1 MKPSWFI
8 MNYWETLEIHPKFWH
23 DISQHS
29 PWICLWK
36 GQRCIWLWVRHSCKI
51 SGTHKKQCDLLF
63 GNRWVLHK
71 VLTQKN
77 LYYHHPWPF
86 KVTHMCISVNLQVV
100 SKKKKAKG
108 IAEQVRGQNLSGLVL
123 VLFLPKPMEGVIVWH
138 FETLICSIYFCAC
151 FSSSFL
157 NLEVLMD
164 FQEPVP
170 RGGSWGL
177 AHIAAHIHHIEFSR
191 I

>member
-1 MKPSWFI
+1 MISPNTFRGFVFERAKDVYDFGSAIPARSPAHIKNNAIYFL
-8 MNYWETLEIHPKFWH
+8 ETVGSYTRFWH
-23 DISQHS
+23 
-29 PWICLWK
+29 K
-36 GQRCIWLWVRHSCKI
+36 KI
-51 SGTHKKQCDLLF
+51 
-63 GNRWVLHK
+63 
-71 VLTQKN
+71 

-86 KVTHMCISVNLQVV
+86 KVTHMCISVNVQVV

-123 VLFLPKPMEGVIVWH
+123 VLFLPEPMEGVIVWH

-170 RGGSWGL
+170 RGGSSGL

>member
-1 MKPSWFI
+1 
-8 MNYWETLEIHPKFWH
+8 
-23 DISQHS
+23 
-29 PWICLWK
+29 
-36 GQRCIWLWVRHSCKI
+36 
-51 SGTHKKQCDLLF
+51 
-63 GNRWVLHK
+63 
-71 VLTQKN
+71 
-77 LYYHHPWPF
+77 
-86 KVTHMCISVNLQVV
+86 MCISVNVQVV
-100 SKKKKAKG
+100 RKKEKAKG
-108 IAEQVRGQNLSGLVL
+108 IAEQVRGQNLPGLVL
-123 VLFLPKPMEGVIVWH
+123 VLFLPKPMEGVIVLRH

-151 FSSSFL
+151 FSSSFR